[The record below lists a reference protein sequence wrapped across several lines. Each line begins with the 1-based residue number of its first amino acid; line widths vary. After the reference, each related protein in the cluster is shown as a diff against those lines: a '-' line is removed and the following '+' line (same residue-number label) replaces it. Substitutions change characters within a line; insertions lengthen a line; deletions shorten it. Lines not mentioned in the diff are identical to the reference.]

1 MLTTAGAAR
10 STASAYE
17 FVGRGASAAGCLHGR
32 RWAGA
37 SLAPARRRRGCG
49 GGERRAMSSGRTI
62 TATNAA
68 ASPTMAEIEMKVRNR
83 SRGRVDMEPDNP
95 HRQAALALIRM
106 CIMRRLPGSR
116 SGAFCGRP
124 RRGEFSILR
133 SRMSDHAAD
142 DTVPE
147 VDESRRKFL
156 IAATAGTGA
165 VGAVLTAVPFVA
177 SWKPSESAR
186 AAGLPTEVDLSKIE
200 PGQMATFFWR
210 KSRSTWSSA
219 RPRCWRRWA
228 TRSPNSRTRSRRS
241 PSSPNTPGT
250 MRARIKPEVLVLI
263 GTCTHLGCLP
273 KTRFTPGDASVMA
286 NWPGGFFCPCHG
298 SKFDLAGRVFEGSPA
313 SLNLEIPPYSLRRR
327 QQARHRRGCAPAKGV
342 A

>member
-1 MLTTAGAAR
+1 
-10 STASAYE
+10 
-17 FVGRGASAAGCLHGR
+17 
-32 RWAGA
+32 
-37 SLAPARRRRGCG
+37 
-49 GGERRAMSSGRTI
+49 
-62 TATNAA
+62 
-68 ASPTMAEIEMKVRNR
+68 
-83 SRGRVDMEPDNP
+83 
-95 HRQAALALIRM
+95 
-106 CIMRRLPGSR
+106 
-116 SGAFCGRP
+116 
-124 RRGEFSILR
+124 
-133 SRMSDHAAD
+133 MSDHAAD

-210 KSRSTWSSA
+210 KQPIYVVRRTPEMLASLSTHDGELKDKDSKESEQPDYARNEQRSL
-219 RPRCWRRWA
+219 
-228 TRSPNSRTRSRRS
+228 
-241 PSSPNTPGT
+241 
-250 MRARIKPEVLVLI
+250 KPELLVLV

-273 KTRFTPGDASVMA
+273 KTRFTPNDATVMP

-298 SKFDLAGRVFEGSPA
+298 SKFDLAGRVVTGSPA
-313 SLNLEIPPYSLRRR
+313 SVNLRVPPYSFKSDNTLVI
-327 QQARHRRGCAPAKGV
+327 GMDSKDKGV